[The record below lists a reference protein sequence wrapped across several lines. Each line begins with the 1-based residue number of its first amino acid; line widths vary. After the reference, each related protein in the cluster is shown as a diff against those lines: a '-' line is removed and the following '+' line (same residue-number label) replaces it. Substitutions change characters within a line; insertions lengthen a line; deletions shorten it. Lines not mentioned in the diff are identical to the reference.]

1 MFDAVQIMQ
10 ATITAQKIRLRA
22 PDILVGQKLNISLF
36 LFFLAGQILRA
47 TEDSKEELK
56 LMIGG
61 QMKAY
66 QTA

>member
-1 MFDAVQIMQ
+1 MIGAVQTMQ

-22 PDILVGQKLNISLF
+22 PDILAGQKLNISLF
-36 LFFLAGQILRA
+36 LFFLRA
-47 TEDSKEELK
+47 TEDSEEELK